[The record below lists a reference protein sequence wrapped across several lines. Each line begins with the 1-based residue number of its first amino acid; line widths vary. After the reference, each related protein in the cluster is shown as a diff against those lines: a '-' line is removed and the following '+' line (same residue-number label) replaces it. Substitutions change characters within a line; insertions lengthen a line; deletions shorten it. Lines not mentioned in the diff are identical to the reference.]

1 MSVNNDPPLY
11 RPSIGDRITVEMRDG
26 DRVSGTYQGWMRRD
40 DGMIVHRIGDGRA
53 RREVGDRLIA
63 SVVG

>member
-1 MSVNNDPPLY
+1 MRNDRPVY
-11 RPSIGDRITVEMRDG
+11 RPIIGSRITIEMRDG
-26 DRVSGTYQGWMRRD
+26 DRVTGTYEGWLRRD
-40 DGMIVHRIGDGRA
+40 DGVIVHRIGDGRA